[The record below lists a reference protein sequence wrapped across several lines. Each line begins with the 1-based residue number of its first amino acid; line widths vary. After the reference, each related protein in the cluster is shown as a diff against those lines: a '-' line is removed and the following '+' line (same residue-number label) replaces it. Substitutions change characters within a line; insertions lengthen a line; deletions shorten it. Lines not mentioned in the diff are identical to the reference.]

1 MPSTVVMLNEFAVDD
16 PVTDEDS
23 AVDTEFANV
32 DSVELAKLDDVAAVE
47 FSAFVLGSHLTI
59 FVLNSI
65 AVVAEVL
72 ETVVSPDEELDAAA
86 EVFKLFRMSVVLVP
100 SFEVSTGPLLGS
112 TVLSLDA
119 AVEPDVDVAAAAVEV
134 DKHVVAEVLF
144 VETSIVAWFIF

>member
-1 MPSTVVMLNEFAVDD
+1 MPSTVVMLYEFAVDD